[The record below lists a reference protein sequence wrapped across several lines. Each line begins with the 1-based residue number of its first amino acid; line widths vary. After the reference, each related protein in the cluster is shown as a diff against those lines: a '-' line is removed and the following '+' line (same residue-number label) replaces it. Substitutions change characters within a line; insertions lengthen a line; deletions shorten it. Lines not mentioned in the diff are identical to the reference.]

1 MAKLNPV
8 FLAVVIALWLPA
20 VLLCSALFGCAP
32 GSHPPFAPIA
42 EQHYATVTNAIA
54 TVATVGGAAAPAP
67 FGVAIQ
73 GAAAAVLALLAAW
86 QAVTHK
92 KLETIAGKVATGDK
106 EPSL

>member
-20 VLLCSALFGCAP
+20 VLMMSALFGCAP
-32 GSHPPFAPIA
+32 GSRLPFAPIA
-42 EQHYATVTNAIA
+42 DQHYSSVTNTIA
-54 TVATVGGAAAPAP
+54 TIGTVGGAAAPAP

-92 KLETIAGKVATGDK
+92 KLETIAGKVTTGEK
-106 EPSL
+106 ETSL

>member
-42 EQHYATVTNAIA
+42 DQHYATVTN
-54 TVATVGGAAAPAP
+54 TVATISTVGAAAAPAP

-86 QAVTHK
+86 QAVTTK
-92 KLETIAGKVATGDK
+92 KIQALSAKVEAPPEEAK
-106 EPSL
+106 L